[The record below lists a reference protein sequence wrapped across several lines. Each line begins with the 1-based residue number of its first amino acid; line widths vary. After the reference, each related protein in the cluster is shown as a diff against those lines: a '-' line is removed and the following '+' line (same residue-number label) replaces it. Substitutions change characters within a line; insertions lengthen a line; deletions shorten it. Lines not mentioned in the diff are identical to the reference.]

1 MSNETILIVDDDSV
15 NLTLL
20 RLLIS
25 RRYDYKLVEAIDGT
39 SALALARSTPDLVL
53 ILLDVRMPDISG
65 IEVCRQL
72 KQEEATQNIP
82 IVLISAVHTDAASI
96 REGLDAGADGY
107 ITKPIEDNMLQSWIR
122 AALRI
127 SELKQ
132 ALDAKAAPVP
142 EDIEELLQCFTRLSH
157 DVNNSLQ
164 GVMACSDLLSMEL
177 EDNAGLQGTIEKLVE
192 NSENIAQMVGQA
204 SRQAKAFRSS
214 HQPVEA

>member
-1 MSNETILIVDDDSV
+1 MPNQTILIVDDDSV

-20 RLLIS
+20 RLLIR

-39 SALALARSTPDLVL
+39 SALALARSTPGLIL
-53 ILLDVRMPDISG
+53 ILLDVQMPGLSG
-65 IEVCRQL
+65 IEVCREL
-72 KQEEATQNIP
+72 KQEDATRDIP

-127 SELKQ
+127 SELKR
-132 ALDAKAAPVP
+132 ALDAKVTPVP

-164 GVMACSDLLSMEL
+164 GIMACGDLLGLKLEGDVEL
-177 EDNAGLQGTIEKLVE
+177 QETIAKMLENAET
-192 NSENIAQMVGQA
+192 IAQVVGKA
-204 SRQAKAFRSS
+204 SLQAKAFRNS
-214 HQPVEA
+214 HQSLQA